1 MKAGILT
8 LPLHTNYGGI
18 LQAFALQQVLEK
30 FGLEVYVLHH
40 TWEKEKT
47 PISVSLKRTIRNII
61 KLLVKDHNT
70 IIFPERYL
78 KRNSKIFSQNTDK
91 FIFDNIRTLYLDKLT
106 ECENYQF
113 DVIIVGSDQIWRP
126 QYFKNMWEQ
135 PIENAYLSFIN
146 PSQKIKKIAYA
157 CSFGCDS
164 WEYDQKET
172 LLCKSALTDFSLVS
186 VRESA
191 GIGMIKEH
199 FDINAKH
206 VLDPT
211 MLITREE
218 YEKLIGAPYLN
229 NHFVFSYILD
239 NNKEVGRI
247 INEIS
252 ADKKLEIRESR
263 INPVIKRGEL
273 KSNIAIPVE
282 DWLRNIRD
290 AKLVIT
296 DSFHACVFSIIFN
309 TPFIVI
315 GNVRRGQS
323 RFASL
328 LKMFR
333 LESHLVEKLEDYDP
347 KESYHLSGI
356 VQTRLKTLRSES
368 LTLLNNALNS

>member
-30 FGLEVYVLHH
+30 FGLDVYVLHH
-40 TWEKEKT
+40 TWEKEKIPT
-47 PISVSLKRTIRNII
+47 SLFLKRTIKNII
-61 KLLVKDHNT
+61 KFLVKDHNT

-78 KRNSKIFSQNTDK
+78 KKYSNIFSKNTDK
-91 FIFDNIRTLYLDKLT
+91 FILCNIRTLNLDNLT
-106 ECENYQF
+106 ECENYKF

-126 QYFKNMWEQ
+126 QYFKSMWEQ
-135 PIENAYLSFIN
+135 PIENAYLSFIG
-146 PSQKIKKIAYA
+146 SGRKIKKIAYA

-164 WEYDQKET
+164 WEYDEKET
-172 LLCKSALTDFSLVS
+172 LLCKSALKDFSLIS

-191 GIGMIKEH
+191 GIRMIKDH

-211 MLITREE
+211 MLIAREE
-218 YEKLIGAPYLN
+218 YEKLIGDPSLK
-229 NHFVFSYILD
+229 NHFAFSYILD
-239 NNKEVGRI
+239 NNKEIGQI

-263 INPVIKRGEL
+263 ISPVIKRGEL
-273 KSNIAIPVE
+273 KSNIAIPIE
-282 DWLRNIRD
+282 EWLRNIRD

-309 TPFIVI
+309 TPFVVV

-328 LKMFR
+328 LKMFG

-347 KESYHLSGI
+347 KESYHLSGT

-368 LTLLNNALNS
+368 LTLLKNALNF